1 MKKCPYCSAELLDN
15 ADFCL
20 YCMRSLDKKRAL
32 NHTVKKPYL
41 KYAVIGVS
49 VFLLIGGISAFTVLK
64 FRHKPKQKAV
74 FNQEN
79 TSDVFLPNKENPE
92 TGSENISGYNN
103 SLTQSNRFAAAKN
116 EASSENTSTGSADTS
131 DYSTAAAAKSTGSSS
146 SGSGSGSKYEASEI
160 SKSEKSH
167 SSASSKSDAISNP
180 DSSDEQPITS
190 SSDGQTD
197 KPAQTW
203 EIRDLGSGIE
213 ITGIETYNS
222 TGNYEIPSQ
231 INGKNVVGIG
241 FRAFYYE
248 RAIKSII
255 LPETLTY
262 IGDQAFAY
270 CDALGKII
278 IPRNVTKI
286 GVNAFSPCSN
296 LSAVYIASK
305 NISIGSYA
313 FSNTY
318 NRSVNLTIY
327 APAAVMDKE
336 TAKALWSADYKEWN
350 G

>member
-20 YCMRSLDKKRAL
+20 YCMRSLDKKQAL
-32 NHTVKKPYL
+32 NHSFKKPYL
-41 KYAVIGVS
+41 KYAVIGIS

-64 FRHKPKQKAV
+64 FRRKPKQKAV

-92 TGSENISGYNN
+92 TGSENIIGYN
-103 SLTQSNRFAAAKN
+103 SLTQSNRFTAAKN
-116 EASSENTSTGSADTS
+116 EASAENTSTGSADTS

-146 SGSGSGSKYEASEI
+146 SDSGSGSKYEASEI
-160 SKSEKSH
+160 SKSERSD

-180 DSSDEQPITS
+180 DSSDEQQITS
-190 SSDGQTD
+190 NSDGQTD
-197 KPAQTW
+197 KPAQIW

-248 RAIKSII
+248 RSIKSII

-286 GVNAFSPCSN
+286 GVNAFLPCSN
-296 LSAVYIASK
+296 LSAVYVASK
-305 NISIGSYA
+305 NISIGSSA